1 MKHGQKL
8 KKQPV
13 TISWHNITWIW
24 VILILFH
31 LSACSPSD
39 NDEEELQEPVKEV
52 AKKITLPTDAESNT
66 KSNSESKK
74 IAIILTGG
82 GTFSN
87 GSNKNHLTNYPR
99 FFQYGLNYW
108 YTSIFKLKFNPNN
121 VFYAYTDGTNQNTE
135 SYNINPQYSYF
146 STLELP
152 EFSETNDLISQFK
165 DALKTWD
172 GEFSTVDT
180 SFLQQQITGYD
191 SFNNSAVSQGILEKQ
206 NYSGSKFYFN
216 NQLYQSPIPIVTHS
230 NSLNDIDTIFDNVLE
245 IVSAEEGYTVYVYV
259 IAHGTPKIPT
269 IRVFSEPNEDGYLTM
284 SYLSEAFSQIG
295 PHAPIFAT
303 ISSCF
308 SGQFLEL
315 SELDNVVVS
324 SSATHDSVA
333 MFKSGVGQKGAV
345 DDLTLTED
353 YLADVIDHY
362 ASIYLKDFEVDSR
375 LIDEEVDTF
384 LEHYLITHYRAI
396 ENITWNTLDYLVK
409 NFIDENSDQKHFY
422 QYYLNNFATEEEELE
437 SLSSE
442 FSLSDL
448 ESQISGLES
457 TMEELLETSSDTDEN
472 SNNNSNSNNNN
483 NDDNIE
489 NQLQIIDFIKGEVE
503 LTKYQI
509 EENSDLFEQHPSEKY
524 LDFSRF
530 AFNKAMIEKIINY
543 PTLSV
548 ICKNELTEQ
557 ENIITISV
565 FNACE
570 SDVYKSNVISST
582 EKNIF
587 NSNQTLL
594 RWSSLIRL
602 RHHYNVIRLYDYLY
616 FVEKA
621 SSSEI
626 NQFLKKLTL
635 MKTVL

>member
-1 MKHGQKL
+1 M
-8 KKQPV
+8 
-13 TISWHNITWIW
+13 
-24 VILILFH
+24 ILILFH
-31 LSACSPSD
+31 LSACNPSNND
-39 NDEEELQEPVKEV
+39 DEEELQEPAKEV
-52 AKKITLPTDAESNT
+52 SNKITLPEDT
-66 KSNSESKK
+66 ESKK

-87 GSNKNHLTNYPR
+87 GSNQNHLTNYPR
-99 FFQYGLNYW
+99 FYQYGLNYW
-108 YTSIFKLKFNPNN
+108 YTSIFKLKYDPDY
-121 VFYAYTDGTNQNTE
+121 VFYAYTDGTNQKTE

-165 DALKTWD
+165 KALKTWD
-172 GEFSTVDT
+172 GELSTINT

-191 SFNNSAVSQGILEKQ
+191 SFNNSAISQDILQKQ
-206 NYSGSKFYFN
+206 NYSTNEFYFN
-216 NQLYQSPIPIVTHS
+216 NKLYQSPTPIVTHN
-230 NSLNDIDTIFDNVLE
+230 NSLKDINAIFDDVLN
-245 IVSAEEGYTVYVYV
+245 IVKAEEGYTVHVYV
-259 IAHGTPKIPT
+259 IAHGTPKVPT

-284 SYLSEAFSQIG
+284 SLLYDAFSQIEQ
-295 PHAPIFAT
+295 HAPIFTT

-315 SELDNVVVS
+315 SKLDNVIVS

-353 YLADVIDHY
+353 YLADVIDHS

-375 LIDEEVDTF
+375 LIDGEVDTF

-409 NFIDENSDQKHFY
+409 EFMDEKSPHKPFY
-422 QYYLNNFATEEEELE
+422 QYYLNNFDTEKEELE

-442 FSLSDL
+442 FNLSDL
-448 ESQISGLES
+448 ESQISTLES
-457 TMEELLETSSDTDEN
+457 TVVGLLETPNDTNDTNKN
-472 SNNNSNSNNNN
+472 SNNNSDENNNN
-483 NDDNIE
+483 GDSDKFE
-489 NQLQIIDFIKGEVE
+489 NQLQIIDFINGEVE

-509 EENSDLFEQHPSEKY
+509 EEDSDLFEQHLSEKY

-543 PTLSV
+543 PTLSAV
-548 ICKNELTEQ
+548 CKNELTEQ
-557 ENIITISV
+557 ENNITISV

-570 SDVYKSNVISST
+570 SDVYNSNVISSS

-587 NSNQTLL
+587 SSNQTLL

-621 SSSEI
+621 TSSEI

-635 MKTVL
+635 MQTAL